1 MIKPKAETYEFND
14 GRSQTILDFSRVN
27 EAWLVW
33 RQDPGS
39 QGNVKIH
46 PSYDEAKRDYDNR
59 VDAIQMMEAHNA
71 V

>member
-14 GRSQTILDFSRVN
+14 GKSQTILDFSRVN

-46 PSYDEAKRDYDNR
+46 PSYY
-59 VDAIQMMEAHNA
+59 
-71 V
+71 